1 MKDSNNY
8 FNNWINKKNEEE
20 LSENFTKLRPLPENV
35 KVELDLDVSTFAR
48 KIDLAGLKSEIDKL
62 DLAKLETTLVDLSK
76 SSDVVKNVVVK
87 MTICDELVKKVN
99 AIQASNP
106 DSLLAIYFEKLTR
119 KLLRLKIKFFL
130 MIIVISILLLK
141 NLID

>member
-106 DSLLAIYFEKLTR
+106 GSLLTIYFEKLTR

>member
-8 FNNWINKKNEEE
+8 FNNWINIKNEEE
-20 LSENFTKLRPLPENV
+20 LSENFTKLRPLSENV
-35 KVELDLDVSTFAR
+35 KVELDLDISAFAR
-48 KIDLAGLKSEIDKL
+48 KIDLGGLKSEIDKL
-62 DLAKLETTLVDLSK
+62 NLAKLETTLVDLSK
-76 SSDVVKNVVVK
+76 SSDVVKKVVVK

-106 DSLLAIYFEKLTR
+106 GSLLSIYFKKLTR
-119 KLLRLKIKFFL
+119 KLLRLKIKFL
-130 MIIVISILLLK
+130 LIIIIISILLLK

>member
-35 KVELDLDVSTFAR
+35 KVELDLDISIFAR
-48 KIDLAGLKSEIDKL
+48 KIDLGGLKSEIDKL

-106 DSLLAIYFEKLTR
+106 ASLLAIYFKKLTR
-119 KLLRLKIKFFL
+119 KLLRLKIKFL
-130 MIIVISILLLK
+130 LIIIIISILLPK

>member
-87 MTICDELVKKVN
+87 MTIY

-106 DSLLAIYFEKLTR
+106 GSLLAIYFEKLTR

>member
-35 KVELDLDVSTFAR
+35 KVELDLDISTFAR
-48 KIDLAGLKSEIDKL
+48 KIDLGGLKSEIDKL

-87 MTICDELVKKVN
+87 MTICDELLKKVN
-99 AIQASNP
+99 AIQAINP
-106 DSLLAIYFEKLTR
+106 GSLLAIYFEKLTR

>member
-1 MKDSNNY
+1 M
-8 FNNWINKKNEEE
+8 
-20 LSENFTKLRPLPENV
+20 
-35 KVELDLDVSTFAR
+35 KVELDLDISAFAR
-48 KIDLAGLKSEIDKL
+48 KIDLAGLKWEIDKL

-76 SSDVVKNVVVK
+76 SSDVVKKVVVK

-106 DSLLAIYFEKLTR
+106 GSLLSIYFKKLTR
-119 KLLRLKIKFFL
+119 KLLRLKIKFLL
-130 MIIVISILLLK
+130 MIIIISILLLK

>member
-35 KVELDLDVSTFAR
+35 KVELDLDISTFAR

-106 DSLLAIYFEKLTR
+106 GSLLAIYFKKLTR

>member
-48 KIDLAGLKSEIDKL
+48 KIDLAGLKWEIDKL

-87 MTICDELVKKVN
+87 MTIYV
-99 AIQASNP
+99 IQASNP
-106 DSLLAIYFEKLTR
+106 GSLLAIYFEKLTR

>member
-87 MTICDELVKKVN
+87 MTIYV
-99 AIQASNP
+99 IQASNP
-106 DSLLAIYFEKLTR
+106 GSLLAIYFEKLTR

>member
-48 KIDLAGLKSEIDKL
+48 KIDLAGLKWEIDKL

-87 MTICDELVKKVN
+87 MTIY

-106 DSLLAIYFEKLTR
+106 GSLLAIYFEKLTR

>member
-48 KIDLAGLKSEIDKL
+48 KIDLAGLKWKIDKL

-87 MTICDELVKKVN
+87 MTIY

-106 DSLLAIYFEKLTR
+106 GSLLAIYFEKLTR

>member
-106 DSLLAIYFEKLTR
+106 GSLLAISFEKLTR
-119 KLLRLKIKFFL
+119 KLLRLKINFFL